1 LDEGLIASGILNMAR
16 MWEGPARAMGGEWV
30 RWDEAWAADFALPSH
45 MFSRVTVLRRLD
57 PAAAPELAER
67 IIRFYSGRPV
77 GGPYLVNDPWATL
90 DLEPYGFTRWITLPF
105 MVRAPGGSRESTS
118 GLEIRAV
125 RSRSEMEMF
134 MRALVEGFGI
144 SELANLPPSR
154 IMDERVL
161 ADGAMRCWI
170 AFADG
175 QPIGTSVAYVSD
187 GIVGVYLVS
196 VVPSA
201 RRRGLGEAL
210 TWHATLADKTAPSTL
225 QASTLGRPVYGRM
238 GYVTALE
245 CQTWVKTL
253 RD

>member
-1 LDEGLIASGILNMAR
+1 MAR
-16 MWEGPARAMGGEWV
+16 MWEGPARAIGGEWV
-30 RWDEAWAADFALPSH
+30 RWDDAWAADSGLPTR

-67 IIRFYSGRPV
+67 IIRFYSGRPE

-90 DLEPYGFTRWITLPF
+90 DFEPYGFTRWITLPF
-105 MVRAPGGSRESTS
+105 MVRAPGGTPGSRS

-134 MRALVEGFGI
+134 VQALVQGFGI
-144 SELANLPPSR
+144 SELTNLPASR

-161 ADGAMRCWI
+161 ADSAMRCSI
-170 AFADG
+170 AFGGG

-201 RRRGLGEAL
+201 RRQGVGEAL
-210 TWHATLADKTAPSTL
+210 TWHATLADSAAPSTL
-225 QASTLGRPVYGRM
+225 QASTLGRPVYERM
-238 GYVTALE
+238 GYVTAIE
-245 CQTWVKTL
+245 CQTWVKTA

>member
-1 LDEGLIASGILNMAR
+1 MAR
-16 MWEGPARAMGGEWV
+16 MWEGPARAIAGHWS
-30 RWDEAWAADFALPSH
+30 RWEDAWAADSGLPTR
-45 MFSRVTVLRRLD
+45 MFNRVTVLRRLD

-67 IIRFYSGRPV
+67 IVRFFLDHPD

-90 DLEPYGFTRWITLPF
+90 DLEPYGFRRWITLPF
-105 MVRAPGGSRESTS
+105 MVRAPGGTPGSRS

-125 RSRSEMEMF
+125 RSKSEMDMF
-134 MRALVEGFGI
+134 VRALVEGFGI
-144 SELANLPPSR
+144 SELTNLPSSR

-175 QPIGTSVAYVSD
+175 QPVGTSVAYVSD

-196 VVPSA
+196 VLPSA

-210 TWHATLADKTAPSTL
+210 TWHATLADSASPSTL
-225 QASTLGRPVYGRM
+225 QASELGRPVYERM

-245 CQTWVKTL
+245 CATWVRTV
-253 RD
+253 RDDTR

>member
-1 LDEGLIASGILNMAR
+1 MAR
-16 MWEGPARAMGGEWV
+16 MWEGPVRSMGGQWV
-30 RWDEAWAADFALPSH
+30 RWDDAWAADSALPTR
-45 MFSRVTVLRRLD
+45 MFSRVTVIRRLD
-57 PAAAPELAER
+57 PTAATQLAVR
-67 IIRFYSGRPV
+67 IIRFYQGRPD

-105 MVRAPGGSRESTS
+105 MLRAPGGSPGSRS

-125 RSRSEMEMF
+125 RSKSEMETF
-134 MRALVEGFGI
+134 VRTLVEGFGI
-144 SELANLPPSR
+144 SELTDLPSSR

-161 ADGAMRCWI
+161 AAGAMRCWI

-175 QPIGTSVAYVSD
+175 QPVGTSVAYVSD

-196 VVPSA
+196 VVPRA
-201 RRRGLGEAL
+201 RRQGLGEAL
-210 TWHATLADKTAPSTL
+210 TWLAALADSAAPSTL
-225 QASTLGRPVYGRM
+225 QASKLGRPVYERM

-245 CQTWVKTL
+245 CQTWVKTV